1 MGTTVT
7 IYNLS
12 VEIQTDNTNFSH
24 AISDFIYKFY
34 TSKNSGFNNKNKV
47 TDYKMYF
54 SKLKH
59 YNVFYLHTRQ
69 FIHLWNYIKINN
81 ISIPEIIKVDK
92 REYNIEKVDYKIKE
106 NWKLREDQQPVFD
119 FIVSNAK
126 ESILVPLPTGS
137 GKTVISLIS
146 LAALKNKIGIII
158 LPIYIDKWVNDII
171 NIHKATM
178 DDIMVVQGSKSL
190 KALIELA
197 KNNELVSKYIIFSS
211 RTLQEFI
218 TNYEEFSEEVIE
230 EYGIKPIDLFPLL
243 GIGSLLIDEQHQ
255 HFHAVF
261 RILLHCNVKFHL
273 ALTATLM
280 SDDYVVRK
288 MHNIVFKKENIYSNI
303 KLNKYIDVYAVKYT
317 IKHEYLKLIKT
328 TNYGSSNYSHI
339 AFEQSIIKRDF
350 LLDKY
355 VKIILNAIDDYY
367 ISDYKEND
375 KLLIFVSTVNF
386 ATLLAEKIKEH
397 IPELVTNRYC
407 QEDPYE
413 NLISGNI
420 IVSTIISAGTGIDI
434 ANLRV
439 VIQTVS
445 ISSQVA
451 NIQSLGRLRKLSDKD
466 VKFIYLYSDNIGK
479 QKEYHLKRIELF
491 KDRTASINYR
501 ASRVNLI

>member
-24 AISDFIYKFY
+24 TISDFIYKFY

-54 SKLKH
+54 SKLKYH
-59 YNVFYLHTRQ
+59 NVFYLHTRQ
-69 FIHLWNYIKINN
+69 FIHLWNYIKINS
-81 ISIPEIIKVDK
+81 IPIPEIVKVDK
-92 REYNIEKVDYKIKE
+92 REYNIEKVDYQIKE

-171 NIHKATM
+171 NIHKATV

-197 KNNELVSKYIIFSS
+197 KNNELDSKYIIFSS

-255 HFHAVF
+255 HFHAIF

-386 ATLLAEKIKEH
+386 ATLLVEKIKEH

-434 ANLRV
+434 TNLRV

-491 KDRTASINYR
+491 KDRVASINYR